1 MPQKRLLFYEWGGD
15 IEKDSSLLLTVP
27 VDVYNITP
35 RTVKKMP
42 RKEIA
47 SRGGFRMSPHIRQ
60 SHPHNYWVGKGKDK
74 HLEVRYLKS
83 IKVNAG
89 KKDFMPTTV
98 VRNVK

>member
-1 MPQKRLLFYEWGGD
+1 
-15 IEKDSSLLLTVP
+15 
-27 VDVYNITP
+27 
-35 RTVKKMP
+35 MP

-83 IKVNAG
+83 IKVKRWKEGLHANYSGPKCKVSLAFNTPKHWKSG
-89 KKDFMPTTV
+89 QTDFPTLYF
-98 VRNVK
+98 